1 MLETLFSHRRS
12 DRLFARTLAT
22 RLDGRFNVAGSLI
35 AHPDHSTNPP
45 GDALAPRLALGAT
58 PLAQVPTER
67 LNHLLAQAAIAFPVG
82 LTRHTQLRP
91 KMCSRTR
98 GEAGY

>member
-58 PLAQVPTER
+58 PLAQVPTEFGV
-67 LNHLLAQAAIAFPVG
+67 Q
-82 LTRHTQLRP
+82 
-91 KMCSRTR
+91 
-98 GEAGY
+98 